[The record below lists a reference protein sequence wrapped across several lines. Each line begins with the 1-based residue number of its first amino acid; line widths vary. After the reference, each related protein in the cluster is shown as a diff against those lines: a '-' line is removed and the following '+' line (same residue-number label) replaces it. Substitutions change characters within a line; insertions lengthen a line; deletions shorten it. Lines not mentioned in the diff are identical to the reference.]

1 MASTTTK
8 QIATNTFNPNDCDI
22 VSVVLDFVDE
32 IQTAIL
38 QVKLNLTREYERR
51 KLEYARSKAGQLED
65 IQKLSQASEEQDKE
79 TAETIKQVS
88 EDEDEWKQAQLLKL
102 GKLLD
107 TFNSIDKG
115 EQQTKYI
122 QSIKTTLD
130 TDKNI
135 QKLSEPKKVDMKKL
149 IGEIKG
155 IVSKEFE
162 QTEKTVRKMAQ

>member
-1 MASTTTK
+1 M
-8 QIATNTFNPNDCDI
+8 
-22 VSVVLDFVDE
+22 
-32 IQTAIL
+32 
-38 QVKLNLTREYERR
+38 
-51 KLEYARSKAGQLED
+51 
-65 IQKLSQASEEQDKE
+65 
-79 TAETIKQVS
+79 S

-102 GKLLD
+102 GRLLD

-135 QKLSEPKKVDMKKL
+135 QNLSEPKKVDIKKL
-149 IGEIKG
+149 IGEIRG

-162 QTEKTVRKMAQ
+162 QTEKTVRWMAQ